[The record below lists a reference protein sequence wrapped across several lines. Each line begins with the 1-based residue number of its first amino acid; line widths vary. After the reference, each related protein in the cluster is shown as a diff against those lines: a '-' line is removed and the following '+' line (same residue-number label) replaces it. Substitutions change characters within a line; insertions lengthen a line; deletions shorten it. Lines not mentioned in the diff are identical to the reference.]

1 MRKLFVYPNCSK
13 GGVISVIRGRARNE
27 PDTEFD
33 VVFFNDRG
41 GRNAFTDLPNVN
53 VHLVRQD
60 RSKNYFTYLIKQFKY
75 DSVNVLSH
83 SQTANLLSESNDLAV
98 TYEFHSSD
106 MNVVKREI
114 GELNLDRLAAITA
127 PTTQMVKSISNF
139 MPARLKPRMQ
149 VLTNLVDSALFA
161 EDGEASFFA
170 NSRFEIDENSIPMVW
185 VGRFDK
191 GKGYVYTLRA
201 LARLPKE
208 YICFFIVSLEKDPE
222 RINNFYREAAEM
234 GVLDQVRLFLDI
246 PQSAMGNLL
255 RSVRNKNGWAISTSL
270 MESFGYSVAEA
281 LACGT
286 KVAAFDLPVWDN
298 FEKQELLHRVVSGD
312 VQGLA
317 QVIESSK

>member
-1 MRKLFVYPNCSK
+1 MRKLFIYPNCSK

-53 VHLVRQD
+53 VQLVRQD
-60 RSKNYFTYLIKQFKY
+60 RSKNYLTYLVKQFKY

-83 SQTANLLSESNDLAV
+83 PKTANLLGENDDLAV

-106 MNVVKREI
+106 MNVVKKEI

-127 PTTQMVKSISNF
+127 PTPQMVRLISNF
-139 MPARLKPRMQ
+139 VPARVKPRLS
-149 VLTNLVDSALFA
+149 VLTNLIDSAIFS

-170 NSRFEIDENSIPMVW
+170 NSRFVEDETCIPLVW

-191 GKGYVYTLRA
+191 GKGYGYALRI
-201 LARLPKE
+201 LAHLPQE
-208 YICFFIVSLEKDPE
+208 YVCFFIVSLEKDPE
-222 RINNFYREAAEM
+222 RVNDFYREAAEM
-234 GVLDQVRLFLDI
+234 GVVDRVRILLDI
-246 PQSAMGNLL
+246 PQSVMGNLM
-255 RSVRNKNGWAISTSL
+255 RSVRNKNGWLISTSL

-286 KVAAFDLPVWDN
+286 RVAAFELPVWQN
-298 FEKQELLHRVVSGD
+298 FERQHLLHRVVSGD
-312 VQGLA
+312 VQEFA
-317 QVIESSK
+317 KVIQG